1 MGRLLLFDALN
12 MKFREL
18 KLRKDPSC
26 PLCGENPTV
35 TELIDYEEFCG
46 LGEDDAISMEF
57 QMGVEE
63 AASLVERGDVNLLD
77 VREPVEWQ
85 ICHIEGARLMPMGEV
100 PYKVGE
106 LSTADN
112 IVVYCHTGI
121 RSARITQFLRELG
134 FTKVWN
140 MAGGIDAWAS
150 RVDQDMPRY

>member
-1 MGRLLLFDALN
+1 

-26 PLCGENPTV
+26 PLCGEDPTV

-46 LGEDDAISMEF
+46 LTGDDAIDAEF
-57 QMGVEE
+57 QMQVEE
-63 AASLVERGDVNLLD
+63 VSRLLHGGEVTLLD

-100 PYKVGE
+100 PFKANE

-112 IVVYCHTGI
+112 IVVHCHTGI

-134 FTKVWN
+134 FSKVWN
-140 MAGGIDAWAS
+140 MAGGIDAWAA
-150 RVDQDMPRY
+150 RVDPTMPRY